1 MWDYADALAWLYARQ
16 GKGIKLG
23 LDKVHRLLGGLD
35 DPHHAFL
42 SIHVAGTN
50 GKGSVTRLMGETLR
64 IAGHRTGMFTSPHL
78 VHFTER
84 IVVDDAPI
92 PDAEAA
98 RGLAII
104 RPIVDALDADDE
116 PPTFFEITT
125 ALAFWWFRE
134 AGVAWGII
142 ETGMGGRLDATNV
155 VTPQLTIIT
164 NVDVDH
170 AAFLGDTIADIA
182 YEKAGIMKDAVPCV
196 TGANGDALLILKAIS
211 HGRHVPMSVLG
222 EDYHVLP
229 DINGLRLVTPGGEGR
244 YDLALA
250 GEHQLSNAALVVA
263 ATQALQAQG
272 VDIPA
277 HALRQAL
284 AKTTVAGRL
293 ETFRWGDERLME
305 VLIDGAHNLAGA
317 GALRYHLGRTD
328 WAGFALITG
337 FSADKDWRSM
347 LDQWMPLASHVYGV
361 PLRNTRSLD
370 PQLLEPV
377 VAAAG
382 FPFDACTSVEDA
394 LHRAAKGGAERV
406 LIAGSLF
413 LIGEARAFLTGQG
426 LEEVRGDQ

>member
-1 MWDYADALAWLYARQ
+1 MWDYPDALAWLYARQ
-16 GKGIKLG
+16 AKGIKLG
-23 LDKVHRLLGGLD
+23 LDKVHRLLAAID
-35 DPHHAFL
+35 DPQDAFA

-64 IAGHRTGMFTSPHL
+64 RAGHKTGTFTSPHL
-78 VHFTER
+78 IRFTER
-84 IVVDDAPI
+84 IVVDGEPI
-92 PDAEAA
+92 PEYEVAH
-98 RGLAII
+98 GLDVIQ
-104 RPIVDALDADDE
+104 PIVEALDADGE

-134 AGVAWGII
+134 CGVAWAVI

-155 VTPQLTIIT
+155 VAPRLTIIT
-164 NVDVDH
+164 NVAMDH

-182 YEKAGIMKDAVPCV
+182 YEKAGIMKEATPCI
-196 TGANGDALLILKAIS
+196 TGATEDALLIFKAIS

-229 DINGLRLVTPGGEGR
+229 DINGLRIVTPGGEAR
-244 YDLALA
+244 YELALA
-250 GEHQLSNAALVVA
+250 GEHQISNAALVVA

-272 VDIPA
+272 VQIPA
-277 HALRQAL
+277 TALRQAL
-284 AKTTVAGRL
+284 AETQVAGRL

-305 VLIDGAHNLAGA
+305 VLIDGAHNPAGA

-328 WAGFALITG
+328 WAGFALIVG
-337 FSADKDWRSM
+337 FSADKQWGEM

-361 PLRNTRSLD
+361 PLRNQRGLD
-370 PQLLEPV
+370 PGSIGAV
-377 VAAAG
+377 VTKAG
-382 FPFDACTSVEDA
+382 FPFTACPSVADA
-394 LHRAAKGGAERV
+394 LKAAADGGAERV